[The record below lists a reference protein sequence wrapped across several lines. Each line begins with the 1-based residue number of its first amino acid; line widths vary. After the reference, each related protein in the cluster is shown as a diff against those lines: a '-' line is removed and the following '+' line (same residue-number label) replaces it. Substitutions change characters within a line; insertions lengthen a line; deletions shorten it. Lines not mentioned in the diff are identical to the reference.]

1 MRIDLPCEIVK
12 DLLPN
17 YVDGLTSDS
26 STESV
31 EQHLKQCK
39 DCREH
44 YETMKK
50 NYHHPAE
57 RLDEPSAET
66 MREKSL
72 FQRINRKLNRKV
84 RWVAG
89 TGIAGVLLVAVLFY
103 GLFNVAVKEVPV
115 EDVTVSA
122 HVYDM
127 ADMTEWE
134 QPRVIAYDDIESA
147 RNIASYISKGEEN
160 IGKVYYLSIPDSPQI
175 SFTVTE
181 EVMEDCPYVTF
192 IEYSSPYYLRAIDSE
207 YKNVNDERILYITG
221 FRTTMLNNKTEEWDN
236 RIATLDFSKVDK
248 IVYVDDNQSE
258 TVLWEG

>member
-17 YVDGLTSDS
+17 YVDGLASDS

-31 EQHLKQCK
+31 EQHLKQCSE
-39 DCREH
+39 CQTL
-44 YETMKK
+44 YETMRKE
-50 NYHHPAE
+50 YQ
-57 RLDEPSAET
+57 EPSRRSVEPTEET
-66 MREKSL
+66 VREKTL
-72 FQRINRKLNRKV
+72 FRKINRKLNKKV
-84 RWVAG
+84 RRVAILG
-89 TGIAGVLLVAVLFY
+89 AAGVLCVSVLVY
-103 GLFNVAVKEVPV
+103 GLFNVAVKEVQP

-134 QPRVIAYDDIESA
+134 QPHVIAYDDIESA

-160 IGKVYYLSIPDSPQI
+160 IGKVYYLNIPDSPQI

-181 EVMEDCPYVTF
+181 EVMEDCPYVTV

-221 FRTTMLNNKTEEWDN
+221 FHTTMLNNKVEEWDN
-236 RIATLDFSKVDK
+236 RIVTLDFSKVDK
-248 IVYVDDNQSE
+248 IVYVDDNQRE

>member
-17 YVDGLTSDS
+17 YVDGLASDS

-31 EQHLKQCK
+31 EQHLKQCSE
-39 DCREH
+39 CQTL
-44 YETMKK
+44 YETMRKE
-50 NYHHPAE
+50 YQ
-57 RLDEPSAET
+57 EPSRRSVDPTEET
-66 MREKSL
+66 VREKTL
-72 FQRINRKLNRKV
+72 FRKINRKLSKKV
-84 RWVAG
+84 RRVAG
-89 TGIAGVLLVAVLFY
+89 AGIASVLLVAVLFY

-115 EDVTVSA
+115 EEVTVSA

-147 RNIASYISKGEEN
+147 RSIASYISKGEEN
-160 IGKVYYLSIPDSPQI
+160 IGKVYHLSIPDSPQI

-192 IEYSSPYYLRAIDSE
+192 IEYSSPYYLRAIGSE

-221 FRTTMLNNKTEEWDN
+221 FRTTMLNNKAEEWDN

-248 IVYVDDNQSE
+248 IIYVDDNQRE

>member
-50 NYHHPAE
+50 EYHHPAE

-84 RWVAG
+84 RRVAG
-89 TGIAGVLLVAVLFY
+89 AGIAGVLLVAVLFY

-127 ADMTEWE
+127 EQMKDISPEKMITGDYPSEDMT
-134 QPRVIAYDDIESA
+134 VV
-147 RNIASYISKGEEN
+147 ISKGEKVEPGELITITLPEN
-160 IGKVYYLSIPDSPQI
+160 QEVSYKVTGAVL
-175 SFTVTE
+175 E
-181 EVMEDCPYVTF
+181 ECPYVTA
-192 IEYSSPYYLRAIDSE
+192 IEYSSPYYLRAIDWDYQTVGE
-207 YKNVNDERILYITG
+207 ERILYISG
-221 FRTTMLNNKTEEWDN
+221 FRTTLLNNKAEDWN
-236 RIATLDFSKVDK
+236 NAATTLEFSKVDK